1 MDKNK
6 KYEVKWK
13 NGKAHLIKE
22 DGKTMCDDQTKF
34 KSGWA
39 IDEPATPQ
47 EFLKEVKPKCGECRD
62 AVKLSLAVTTFL
74 DHITE

>member
-13 NGKAHLIKE
+13 KGKAHLINE
-22 DGKTMCDDQTKF
+22 NGKTFCGDQTLWMV
-34 KSGWA
+34 GWGR
-39 IDEPATPQ
+39 DEPATAQ

-62 AVKLSLAVTTFL
+62 AVKMSLAVTDLIEKFT
-74 DHITE
+74 D